1 MEGRQ
6 SKTGGR
12 EQATQRDL
20 MIAAWDHL
28 GRVAIGEAE
37 LAEIHRSVSDLLSPY
52 AEVSPVAI
60 ARVLADEGA
69 ELRHPE
75 IIEFDA
81 RWREARIEKESNKFK
96 GLERLVSGNPLR
108 LKQAGTIMTRLET
121 RRKSFEKSADQTALR
136 KLRGMV
142 IEARN
147 AAELVAKDRSMD
159 PNLRREQAEIAQ
171 WLGVWIQTPILFD
184 DWLELRRRSPQF
196 REVFE

>member
-1 MEGRQ
+1 
-6 SKTGGR
+6 
-12 EQATQRDL
+12 
-20 MIAAWDHL
+20 
-28 GRVAIGEAE
+28 
-37 LAEIHRSVSDLLSPY
+37 
-52 AEVSPVAI
+52 VSPVAI

-81 RWREARIEKESNKFK
+81 RWREARIEKESNKFR

-136 KLRGMV
+136 QLRGMV

>member
-6 SKTGGR
+6 SKTRGR

-20 MIAAWDHL
+20 TIAAWDRV

-37 LAEIHRSVSDLLSPY
+37 LVEIQRSVSDLLSPY

-81 RWREARIEKESNKFK
+81 RWRAARIEKESNKFK

-108 LKQAGTIMTRLET
+108 LKQAGTIMKRLET

-136 KLRGMV
+136 QLRSIV

-159 PNLRREQAEIAQ
+159 PGLRREQAEIAQ
-171 WLGVWIQTPILFD
+171 WFGVWIQTPILFD

-196 REVFE
+196 REIFE